1 MVGLIQKAVVRAVKE
16 PAREL
21 LYFSSASRPQKILFD
36 HLPKCG
42 GTSLNAYLQAHYPRR
57 KTFSTKGY
65 NSMESVDKFKN
76 LPEADRHGYDYV
88 KGHMAHELLDWAHPE
103 SLKVTLFRDPVE
115 RIISHYYY
123 ARTTTTHYL
132 HSRICTLG
140 ISLEHYISHDG
151 MSVELRNW
159 YTTHFS
165 GMTVKEAENDPK
177 EAVSRALN
185 AVLNRYDLVGFLDDF
200 SSFAEK
206 LRAQANLRYPYQ
218 DQRLNVT
225 ADRPP
230 RDSIESFTIRKIE
243 RVNFLDVRFYN
254 TLRDALA

>member
-65 NSMESVDKFKN
+65 NSMESVNKFKK

-140 ISLEHYISHDG
+140 ISLGHYISHDG

-165 GMTVKEAENDPK
+165 GMTIEEAENDPK